1 MKALISQIRERGR
14 AKEVHVRVACPPII
28 APCFYGIDMSTKKEL
43 FAPRFVREPGDLTPE
58 TEAEMARA
66 IGADTLRY
74 LPISAIARSIG
85 LHATS
90 LCQACI
96 NTEYPTEAGRRLYQI
111 ACDKVGDDTCGTGRT
126 YDTPKKPIL
135 TRT

>member
-1 MKALISQIRERGR
+1 
-14 AKEVHVRVACPPII
+14 
-28 APCFYGIDMSTKKEL
+28 MSTKKEL
-43 FAPRFVREPGDLTPE
+43 FAPRVVREAGDLSPE

-85 LHATS
+85 LPASS

-96 NTEYPTEAGRRLYQI
+96 NGEYPTEAGRRLYQI
-111 ACDKVGDDTCGTGRT
+111 ACDKVGDDTAGTART

>member
-1 MKALISQIRERGR
+1 MRESG
-14 AKEVHVRVACPPII
+14 
-28 APCFYGIDMSTKKEL
+28 EL
-43 FAPRFVREPGDLTPE
+43 SPE

-85 LHATS
+85 LPATS

-96 NTEYPTEAGRRLYQI
+96 NTEYPTAAGRRLYQL
-111 ACDKVGDDTCGTGRT
+111 ACDVVGDDSSSTGRT
-126 YDTPKKPIL
+126 YDVPKAVL